1 MLCRS
6 IVIGLFVL
14 CTLANSP
21 SKAASIAQN
30 PISVAQ
36 AQTQTAAP
44 TPNRLQRIEKRT
56 KETWSQMKRRWALQR
71 ERWAEC
77 RNEARTQRLAGR
89 KTRQFLEDCMTR

>member
-1 MLCRS
+1 MFCRS

-14 CTLANSP
+14 SALAISP
-21 SKAASIAQN
+21 SKAASIAQS
-30 PISVAQ
+30 PIWVAQ
-36 AQTQTAAP
+36 AQTQTTAP
-44 TPNRLQRIEKRT
+44 AQNRLQRIGRRT